1 MRRHSW
7 LVVALGLLWASR
19 LVAAEPSEKVPA
31 YPPPA
36 EVKAEFLKL
45 LDRPK
50 IDPAP
55 QAISEPRHA
64 DGLITE
70 HLSIATER
78 KIDGSIEWMPMLIVR
93 PEKTSGRLPAVVV
106 LHGTGGNKEAYRG
119 FCTQLAKRGMV
130 AIAIDARYHG
140 ERIPGGA
147 HGNQEYVAAITR
159 AWRAKP
165 GEPQE
170 HPFYFD
176 TCWDL
181 WRLLDYL
188 QTRDEIDP
196 RRLGM
201 YGVSMGAIEIWLA
214 ASVDDRVAVV
224 VPAIGVQSLR
234 WTLEDDVWQG
244 RAGTIRGAH
253 EAAAK
258 DLGEPAVN
266 GASVP
271 RAVEQGCPGH
281 SRPIRL
287 PQHDSPVR
295 GPANA
300 DPQRRDR
307 SQQSTRRRED
317 RLCLSGASV
326 RGGRRERQ
334 AQDRRRSRC
343 SSPRHRRPARRSDR
357 LAREV
362 AGEELIGKRRSRHS
376 RAIGAETMPSVSSEV
391 RIRPI
396 PVGLL
401 PALLYCGDERK
412 IETRS

>member
-1 MRRHSW
+1 MQRHRW
-7 LVVALGLLWASR
+7 FLVALGLLAASR
-19 LVAAEPSEKVPA
+19 LVAAEPSEKVPV

-36 EVKAEFLKL
+36 EVKAAFVKL

-55 QAISEPRHA
+55 QTISEPRHA
-64 DGLITE
+64 DGLVTE

-78 KIDGSIEWMPMLIVR
+78 KVDGSVERMPMLIVR
-93 PEKTSGRLPAVVV
+93 PERASGRLPAVVV

-147 HGNQEYVAAITR
+147 HGNQQYVAAIAR

-188 QTRDEIDP
+188 QTRDDVDP
-196 RRLGM
+196 RRIGM

-234 WTLEDDVWQG
+234 WTLEHDVWQG

-266 GASVP
+266 ARVCRELWNKVVPGILDQFDCPSMIRLFAGRPMLILSGEIDPNNPLGGAKIAFASAAQAYEAAGASDKLKIDVAAGVP
-271 RAVEQGCPGH
+271 HRVTDA
-281 SRPIRL
+281 
-287 PQHDSPVR
+287 
-295 GPANA
+295 
-300 DPQRRDR
+300 QRD
-307 SQQSTRRRED
+307 E
-317 RLCLSGASV
+317 AI
-326 RGGRRERQ
+326 
-334 AQDRRRSRC
+334 AW
-343 SSPRHRRPARRSDR
+343 
-357 LAREV
+357 LAKWL
-362 AGEELIGKRRSRHS
+362 AKN
-376 RAIGAETMPSVSSEV
+376 
-391 RIRPI
+391 
-396 PVGLL
+396 
-401 PALLYCGDERK
+401 
-412 IETRS
+412 